1 MKTKQQQQQ
10 IKGTFFNFLIF
21 KFCHHWARKS
31 FDSTLSFLA
40 WNFENFERKR

>member
-10 IKGTFFNFLIF
+10 IKKALFLIF
-21 KFCHHWARKS
+21 KFCPHWARKS